1 MELNLA
7 DIFESIADVIPN
19 HPAVVCNRSIT
30 YAQLDARSNRLA
42 SVWRAQGIGAG
53 DHIGL
58 LLYNSTEFVEAMVAA
73 LKLRAV
79 PVNLNYRYVA
89 HELVYMF
96 DNADLVGL
104 LYERELSETVAD
116 ALAASKPMRA
126 LVAVG
131 EGSTLLDGSESFEDV
146 IARGSPERMDL
157 GRSADDIIIM
167 YTGGTT
173 GMPRGVMWQHRD
185 LIYGMLQGGAPGGL
199 PVESAEE
206 IAENIDPD
214 NNMIILPAA
223 PMIHGSSMFSCWV
236 AMFTG
241 GNTVMVH
248 GRSYDAERMC
258 QLISEN
264 DVNVLSLVGDAMA
277 RPLVDALVSLDGKYD
292 LDCLAVITSQ
302 GALLSSGVRA
312 QILEQLPDVMILNN
326 FGTSESGHQGEAF
339 YEGDGEDA
347 KPRWIMNE
355 RTCVLGD
362 DLVPVQPGSGRIGRL
377 ATSGHIPVGY
387 YNDPVKTAKTFV
399 EVDGVRWV
407 IAGDRATVD
416 EEGIIIFLGRGSQC
430 INSGGEKVYPEE
442 VEEALKS
449 HPGVFDALV
458 VGVPDARWGSRV
470 EAVVSMRPEHPFEQ
484 SSVDASCRGRV
495 AGYKAPRG
503 YHVVD
508 VVPRHPNGKPDYK
521 RARAIAVGEV

>member
-1 MELNLA
+1 
-7 DIFESIADVIPN
+7 
-19 HPAVVCNRSIT
+19 
-30 YAQLDARSNRLA
+30 
-42 SVWRAQGIGAG
+42 
-53 DHIGL
+53 
-58 LLYNSTEFVEAMVAA
+58 
-73 LKLRAV
+73 
-79 PVNLNYRYVA
+79 
-89 HELVYMF
+89 
-96 DNADLVGL
+96 
-104 LYERELSETVAD
+104 
-116 ALAASKPMRA
+116 
-126 LVAVG
+126 
-131 EGSTLLDGSESFEDV
+131 
-146 IARGSPERMDL
+146 MDL
-157 GRSADDIIIM
+157 SRSADDIIIM

-223 PMIHGSSMFSCWV
+223 PMIHGSSMFSCLV

-248 GRSYDAERMC
+248 GRSYDAEKMC

-277 RPLVDALVSLDGKYD
+277 RPLVDALVRLDGKYD

-312 QILEQLPDVMILNN
+312 QLLEQLPDVMILNN

-387 YNDPVKTAKTFV
+387 YSDSVKTAKTFV

-470 EAVVSMRPEHPFEQ
+470 EAIVSMRPEHPFEQ

>member
-1 MELNLA
+1 MEFNLA
-7 DIFESIADVIPN
+7 DIFESIVDVVPN
-19 HPAVVCNRSIT
+19 NPAVVCNRALT
-30 YAQLDARSNRLA
+30 YAELDARTNRLA
-42 SVWRAQGIGAG
+42 STWKAQGIGPG

-58 LLYNSTEFVEAMVAA
+58 LLYNSTEFVEAMIAA

-96 DNADLVGL
+96 DNANLVGL
-104 LYERELSETVAD
+104 LYERELGETVAE
-116 ALAASKPMRA
+116 ALSQSKPMRV
-126 LVAVG
+126 LLAVG
-131 EGSTLLDGSESFEDV
+131 EGEALLDGAEDFEAAV
-146 IARGSPERMDL
+146 ERGSPARLSMARSGEDL
-157 GRSADDIIIM
+157 IIM

-173 GMPRGVMWQHRD
+173 GMPRGVMWRHRD
-185 LIYGMLQGGAPGGL
+185 LLYGMLQGGAPGGL
-199 PVESAEE
+199 PVETAEE
-206 IAENIDPD
+206 IRDGVDPD
-214 NNMIILPAA
+214 NTMIILPAA
-223 PMIHGSSMFSCWV
+223 PMIHGSSMFSCWIAV
-236 AMFTG
+236 FTG
-241 GNTVMVH
+241 GTTVMVH
-248 GRSYDAERMC
+248 GRSYDPARMV

-264 DVNVLSLVGDAMA
+264 NVSVLSLVGDAMA
-277 RPLVDALVSLDGKYD
+277 RPLVDALESLSGQYD

-302 GALLSSGVRA
+302 GALLSGGIRA
-312 QILEQLPDVMILNN
+312 RLVALLPDVMILNN

-362 DLVPVQPGSGRIGRL
+362 DLVPVEPGSGRIGRL

-399 EVDGVRWV
+399 EVDGRRWV

-416 EEGIIIFLGRGSQC
+416 EEGIIVFLGRGSQC
-430 INSGGEKVYPEE
+430 INTGGEKVYPEE

-449 HPGVFDALV
+449 HPGVFDVLV
-458 VGVPDARWGSRV
+458 VGVPDDRWGSRV
-470 EAVVSMRPEHPFEQ
+470 EAVIAMRPGHAFAQ
-484 SSVDASCRGRV
+484 DSVDAACRGRV

-503 YHVVD
+503 YHVVEA
-508 VVPRHPNGKPDYK
+508 VPRHPNGKPDYK
-521 RARAIAVGEV
+521 RAKSIATASA